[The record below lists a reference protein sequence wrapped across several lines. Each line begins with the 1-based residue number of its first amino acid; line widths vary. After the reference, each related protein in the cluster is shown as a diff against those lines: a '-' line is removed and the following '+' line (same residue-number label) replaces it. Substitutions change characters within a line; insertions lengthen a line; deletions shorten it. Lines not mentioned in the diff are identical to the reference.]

1 MAASDED
8 HDELMRHEIAGREGY
23 LGCHLEI
30 CSRQAAHFE
39 TTGRNSADRS
49 SELGA
54 LVNLANRD

>member
-8 HDELMRHEIAGREGY
+8 HDELMRHDIAGREGY

-30 CSRQAAHFE
+30 CSRQAANFE
-39 TTGRNSADRS
+39 TTGQNSGERS

-54 LVNLANRD
+54 LVN

>member
-8 HDELMRHEIAGREGY
+8 HDELMHHDIAGREGY

-30 CSRQAAHFE
+30 CSRQAANFE
-39 TTGRNSADRS
+39 TTGQNSGERS

-54 LVNLANRD
+54 LVN